1 MTDMAASVT
10 KWGNSLAI
18 RIPQHIAREL
28 HIFEGTEVEL
38 SILDG
43 SLVINP
49 KKPKKYTLDELVAQ
63 ITPLNR
69 HAEIDTGEAIGKE
82 IW

>member
-1 MTDMAASVT
+1 MAASVT

-18 RIPQHIAREL
+18 RIPQYIAKEL
-28 HIFEGTEVEL
+28 SLAEGTEVEL
-38 SILDG
+38 SVLDG

-49 KKPKKYTLDELVAQ
+49 KKPQKYTLEELVEQ
-63 ITPLNR
+63 ITPENC
-69 HAEIDTGEAIGKE
+69 HAEVDTGEAVGKE